1 MLWRYYELGQCVKD
15 RRRRHLECN
24 TKEQMDNNENLYLST
39 IAFMDDDAI
48 TTNNRYLAEF
58 CKMVI
63 YQNGYSGLILSEICT
78 RINELVLFSYSEE
91 EIEQILASDSNS
103 FECEEGIYTITSEI
117 SNEIS
122 KREKSFPLRQ

>member
-24 TKEQMDNNENLYLST
+24 TKEQIDN
-39 IAFMDDDAI
+39 
-48 TTNNRYLAEF
+48 
-58 CKMVI
+58 
-63 YQNGYSGLILSEICT
+63 
-78 RINELVLFSYSEE
+78 NELVLFAYSEE
-91 EIEQILASDSNS
+91 KIEQILVSDLNS

-122 KREKSFPLRQ
+122 KREKSFPLQVLKFNHCTKERNVHFGSDVVHYMLLY